1 MTRKRNYFKSF
12 CKVSRAFGTTLAK
25 EALLDLVVQ
34 SAMDTMEGK
43 GACLFLA
50 DEERDVF
57 VPVAQKGL
65 SDDYLHTSPIK
76 AKKIVGDILKGGYLA
91 FFDATTDPRLE
102 HHQAKKAEGIASI
115 LTVPVM
121 VKDKAIGVLSLYTS
135 TQRDFS
141 RDEIDF
147 LTALAE
153 HGGMAIEQARLM
165 ERIRNNTRLFLDL
178 ASNINSSLDIK
189 KILHILS
196 ADIAEAMGVK
206 AASIL
211 LIDENKQTLEM
222 VASYGLSDKYLDRGP
237 LSVEKSIID
246 TIKHGPVVIQDAT
259 TDKRVEYHEKKK
271 EEGIVSILSAPIKT
285 KEHVIGCL
293 RLYTGAP
300 REFSEEEIMMVSALA
315 HTGGLAIQNATLF
328 LQLQDDMKDL
338 QEDIWSHR
346 SWF

>member
-1 MTRKRNYFKSF
+1 MTQKNNYFKTF
-12 CKVSRAFGTTLAK
+12 CKINKALGTTLTKDAI
-25 EALLDLVVQ
+25 LDLIVQ
-34 SAMDTMEGK
+34 SAIDTMEGK
-43 GACLFLA
+43 AACLFLA
-50 DEERDVF
+50 DEEKDVF

-65 SDDYLHTSPIK
+65 SNNYLHTNPVK
-76 AKKIVGDILKGGYLA
+76 AKKIVNAILKGGYLT
-91 FFDATTDPRLE
+91 FSDATTDARLE
-102 HHQAKKAEGIASI
+102 NHEAKKTEGIASI

-121 VKDKAIGVLSLYTS
+121 VRGKAIGVLSLYTS
-135 TQRDFS
+135 THRDFS

-153 HGGMAIEQARLM
+153 HGGMAIEQARLL
-165 ERIRNNTRLFLDL
+165 ERIRNNTKLFLDL
-178 ASNINSSLDIK
+178 ASNINSSLDIR

-211 LIDENKQTLEM
+211 LIDEDKQTLEL
-222 VASYGLSDKYLDRGP
+222 VASYGLSDTYLDRGP
-237 LSVEKSIID
+237 LSVEKSIIE

-259 TDKRVEYHEKKK
+259 TDKRVEYREKKK
-271 EEGIVSILSAPIKT
+271 EEGIVTILSAPIKT
-285 KEHVIGCL
+285 REHVIGCL
-293 RLYTGAP
+293 RLYTGSP

-315 HTGGLAIQNATLF
+315 HTGGLAIQNATSYLE
-328 LQLQDDMKDL
+328 LQDDIKDL